1 MSAPQKHAWFNLVV
15 IAATLA
21 IVLLLYPVLGK
32 GALGGLG
39 FLGLLGLGGFFY
51 RKKRGQVLTDERDNL
66 IHQRS
71 TIAAY
76 SVFWLAFVAAGVLT
90 PLYYGYD
97 GAVPAILVANAVW
110 AGVMLLIVTQSVATL
125 VQYSRGSDG
134 TSE

>member
-21 IVLLLYPVLGK
+21 IVLLLYPFLGK

-51 RKKRGQVLTDERDNL
+51 RKKRGEILTDERDNL

-71 TIAAY
+71 TVVAY

-97 GAVPAILVANAVW
+97 GAVPAMLVANAVW
-110 AGVMLLIVTQSVATL
+110 AGVMLLIGTQSITTL

>member
-15 IAATLA
+15 IATTLA

>member
-1 MSAPQKHAWFNLVV
+1 MSPPQKHAWFNLAV
-15 IAATLA
+15 ITVTLTA
-21 IVLLLYPVLGK
+21 VLVLYPFLGK

-51 RKKRGQVLTDERDNL
+51 RKKRGEILTDERDNL

-71 TIAAY
+71 TVVAY

-97 GAVPAILVANAVW
+97 GAVPAMLVANAVW
-110 AGVMLLIVTQSVATL
+110 AGLMLLIGTQSITTL
-125 VQYSRGSDG
+125 IQYGRGSDVKA
-134 TSE
+134 E